1 VRLLAVVGLALVA
14 GGIFGGRVLDAQ
26 GPPDLEVQ
34 HRRLLSVFELAGV
47 VFTDADETSGRL
59 VVGVMDRGVEGLIR
73 ARLAVLGIPSQSVD
87 VIETE
92 PIVPVATLRDKV
104 RPVVAGVQI
113 RFSNY
118 LCTLGFNAIRAGVAG
133 FVTASHCS
141 DNQGS
146 VDGTNY
152 YQPLNQVSGEFIG
165 TEIADPAYRR
175 NIASCPRGRVCRF
188 SDSNFSDG
196 AGGVA
201 FDLGAIAKT
210 TGPNNGSLEIAG
222 LFSITG
228 EGAATV
234 GQTANKVGRTTGWTQ
249 GRVTRTCVNTGVSGS
264 NIVLLCQDFVENN
277 NAQIVAGGD
286 SGSPVFRIQ
295 SNNSVT
301 LLGNLWGGN
310 SSGTLFVYSPIAN
323 IERELGALT
332 TH

>member
-1 VRLLAVVGLALVA
+1 LAVVGLALAA
-14 GGIFGGRVLDAQ
+14 GGTFGGRMAGAQ
-26 GPPDLEVQ
+26 RPPDLEEQ
-34 HRRLLSVFELAGV
+34 HQRLLSLFEVAGV
-47 VFTDADETSGRL
+47 VFTDADENSGRL
-59 VVGVMDRGVEGLIR
+59 VVGVLDRGIEGLIR
-73 ARLAVLGIPSQSVD
+73 GRLRVLGVASESVD
-87 VIETE
+87 VIATE
-92 PIVPVATLRDKV
+92 PIVQVATLRDKI

-113 RFSNY
+113 RFSNF

-141 DNQGS
+141 DKQGS

-152 YQPLNQVSGEFIG
+152 YQPLNQVSAEFIG

-175 NIASCPRGRVCRF
+175 NIAGCPTGRVCRF

-196 AGGVA
+196 AGSVV

-210 TGPNNGSLEIAG
+210 SGPNNGSLAIAG
-222 LFSITG
+222 MFSITG
-228 EGAATV
+228 DGRATV
-234 GQTANKVGRTTGWTQ
+234 GQTANKVGRTTGWTR
-249 GRVTRTCVNTGVSGS
+249 GKVTRTCVHTGVSGS
-264 NIVLLCQDFVENN
+264 NIVLLCQDFVENTVK
-277 NAQIVAGGD
+277 IVAGGD

-295 SNNSVT
+295 SNTSVT

-323 IERELGALT
+323 IERELGNLA

>member
-1 VRLLAVVGLALVA
+1 
-14 GGIFGGRVLDAQ
+14 
-26 GPPDLEVQ
+26 
-34 HRRLLSVFELAGV
+34 
-47 VFTDADETSGRL
+47 
-59 VVGVMDRGVEGLIR
+59 
-73 ARLAVLGIPSQSVD
+73 
-87 VIETE
+87 
-92 PIVPVATLRDKV
+92 VATLRDKV

-113 RFSNY
+113 RFSNF

-141 DNQGS
+141 DKQGS

-152 YQPLNQVSGEFIG
+152 YQPLNQVSADFIG

-175 NIASCPRGRVCRF
+175 KIAGCPIGRVCRF

-196 AGGVA
+196 SGSVV

-210 TGPNNGSLEIAG
+210 SGPNNGSLAIAG
-222 LFSITG
+222 MFSITG
-228 EGAATV
+228 DGAATV
-234 GQTANKVGRTTGWTQ
+234 GQTANKVGRTTGWTR

-264 NIVLLCQDFVENN
+264 NIVLLCQDFVENTVK
-277 NAQIVAGGD
+277 IVAGGD

-295 SNNSVT
+295 SNTSVT

-323 IERELGALT
+323 IKRELGNLI